1 MKMRFHE
8 AMLAMILLLI
18 PMSVRLQSMPRYF
31 IGSGVFVWGGVEFLS
46 SKKLRFLL
54 PVFIVA
60 LALMEFLCIWMWF
73 ARKQIMV

>member
-1 MKMRFHE
+1 
-8 AMLAMILLLI
+8 
-18 PMSVRLQSMPRYF
+18 
-31 IGSGVFVWGGVEFLS
+31 VEFLS